1 VFTGDQVLRLGVDWE
16 HGWPPFEVKYLDLE
30 LPGKLAVENLDVKT
44 LSVKI
49 CSVAKTGEQDHVDKW
64 LATSWLQD
72 IPNLDLEVEGIVD
85 RMNGLSRRFKR
96 TLNDTI
102 AEHGLTFEEWDVL
115 GALRRAGPPFRRSA
129 GELAKI
135 SDLSSGAM
143 TNRLDR
149 LEKAGLVKRLP
160 DPTDRRGVLIELTKT
175 GQKKWLDTTG
185 AGAAREALI
194 ASALSE
200 REKKE
205 LNALL
210 RRLMLEFEKGED
222 RPGKKA

>member
-1 VFTGDQVLRLGVDWE
+1 
-16 HGWPPFEVKYLDLE
+16 
-30 LPGKLAVENLDVKT
+30 
-44 LSVKI
+44 
-49 CSVAKTGEQDHVDKW
+49 VAKTEEHDHVDKW
-64 LATSWLQD
+64 LKTSWLQD

-96 TLNDTI
+96 TLNETI
-102 AEHGLTFEEWDVL
+102 AEHGLSVEEWDVL

-135 SDLSSGAM
+135 SELSSGAM

-160 DPTDRRGVLIELTKT
+160 DPNDRRGVLIELTKA
-175 GQKKWLDTTG
+175 GQKKWLETTG

-194 ASALSE
+194 ASALSK
-200 REKKE
+200 REQQE

-210 RRLMLEFEKGED
+210 RRLMLEFEKSED
-222 RPGKKA
+222 KPGKKA

>member
-1 VFTGDQVLRLGVDWE
+1 
-16 HGWPPFEVKYLDLE
+16 
-30 LPGKLAVENLDVKT
+30 
-44 LSVKI
+44 
-49 CSVAKTGEQDHVDKW
+49 VAKTEERDHVDRW
-64 LATSWLQD
+64 LTTAWLED
-72 IPNLDLEVEGIVD
+72 IPNLDLEVEGIVG

-96 TLNDTI
+96 TLNETI
-102 AEHGLTFEEWDVL
+102 AEHGLSFEEWDVL

-129 GELAKI
+129 GDLAKM

-143 TNRLDR
+143 TSRLDR

-160 DPTDRRGVLIELTKT
+160 DPNDRRGVLVELTKT
-175 GQKKWLDTTG
+175 GERKWRDSAG

-194 ASALSE
+194 ASALSD

-210 RRLMLEFEKGED
+210 RRLMLEFEKAD
-222 RPGKKA
+222 DKPGKKA

>member
-1 VFTGDQVLRLGVDWE
+1 
-16 HGWPPFEVKYLDLE
+16 VKYLDLE
-30 LPGKLAVENLDVKT
+30 LSGKLALKNLDVKT
-44 LSVKI
+44 LFVKI
-49 CSVAKTGEQDHVDKW
+49 RPVAKTEERDHVDRW
-64 LATSWLQD
+64 LGIAWLQD

-85 RMNGLSRRFKR
+85 RVNGLSRRFKR
-96 TLNDTI
+96 VLNETI
-102 AEHGLTFEEWDVL
+102 AEHGLSYEDWDVL

-129 GELAKI
+129 GELAQI
-135 SDLSSGAM
+135 SELSSGAM

-149 LEKAGLVKRLP
+149 LEKARLVKRLP
-160 DPTDRRGVLIELTKT
+160 DPNDRRGVLIELTKT
-175 GQKKWLDTTG
+175 GLKKWLETTG

-210 RRLMLEFEKGED
+210 RRLMLEFERSEGKD
-222 RPGKKA
+222 SKKKA

>member
-1 VFTGDQVLRLGVDWE
+1 
-16 HGWPPFEVKYLDLE
+16 
-30 LPGKLAVENLDVKT
+30 
-44 LSVKI
+44 
-49 CSVAKTGEQDHVDKW
+49 VAKAEEQDHVDKW

-102 AEHGLTFEEWDVL
+102 AEHGLSFEEWDVL

-160 DPTDRRGVLIELTKT
+160 DPNDRRGVLIELTKT
-175 GQKKWLDTTG
+175 GQEKWLDTTG

-194 ASALSE
+194 ASALTE

-210 RRLMLEFEKGED
+210 RRLMLEFEKSED
-222 RPGKKA
+222 KPGKKA

>member
-1 VFTGDQVLRLGVDWE
+1 M
-16 HGWPPFEVKYLDLE
+16 
-30 LPGKLAVENLDVKT
+30 
-44 LSVKI
+44 
-49 CSVAKTGEQDHVDKW
+49 AKTEGRDHVDRW
-64 LATSWLQD
+64 LETAWLQD
-72 IPNLDLEVEGIVD
+72 IPNLDPEVEGIVG

-96 TLNDTI
+96 TLNETI
-102 AEHGLTFEEWDVL
+102 AEFGLSSEEWDVL

-129 GELAKI
+129 GELAKMT
-135 SDLSSGAM
+135 DLSSGAM

-149 LEKAGLVKRLP
+149 LEESKLVKRLP
-160 DPTDRRGVLIELTKT
+160 DPNDRRGVLVELTKA
-175 GQKKWLDTTG
+175 GQQKWLDSTG

-210 RRLMLEFEKGED
+210 RRLMLEFEQREGD
-222 RPGKKA
+222 RSKKA

>member
-1 VFTGDQVLRLGVDWE
+1 VSGCRLGTRR
-16 HGWPPFEVKYLDLE
+16 PPFEVKYLDLE
-30 LPGKLAVENLDVKT
+30 LVRKLAVENLDVKT
-44 LSVKI
+44 LFVKLRF
-49 CSVAKTGEQDHVDKW
+49 VAKNGDHVDRW
-64 LATSWLQD
+64 LETAWLQD

-96 TLNDTI
+96 TLNETI
-102 AEHGLTFEEWDVL
+102 AEHGLSYEEWDVL

-129 GELAKI
+129 GELARI

-143 TNRLDR
+143 TSRLDR

-160 DPTDRRGVLIELTKT
+160 DPNDRRGVLVELTKT
-175 GQKKWLDTTG
+175 GEQKWLDSVG

-194 ASALSE
+194 ASALSQ
-200 REKKE
+200 REKRE

-222 RPGKKA
+222 KPGKKV